1 MADTEKDQEKKLV
14 SKLAFG
20 TTCLKLSKKFL
31 VDPWSIEE
39 SSLSN
44 NLLLTVC
51 YKSVIDADA

>member
-1 MADTEKDQEKKLV
+1 MKLV
-14 SKLAFG
+14 RRLAFG

-51 YKSVIDADA
+51 YKSVVDPDA